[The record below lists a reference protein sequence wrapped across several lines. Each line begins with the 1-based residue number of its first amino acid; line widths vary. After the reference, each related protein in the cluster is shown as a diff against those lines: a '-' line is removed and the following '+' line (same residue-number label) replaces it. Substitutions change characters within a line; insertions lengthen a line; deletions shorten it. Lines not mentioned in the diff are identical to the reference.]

1 MWRATASQARDET
14 NHPAKR
20 ALSFDSRPER
30 GYSGMLEPE
39 VRLFMS
45 AARLPFSFACAVPLL
60 RAVIAL
66 EYFQ

>member
-1 MWRATASQARDET
+1 MEGHRFARHKHATRLVS
-14 NHPAKR
+14 P
-20 ALSFDSRPER
+20 LIRPER

>member
-1 MWRATASQARDET
+1 MV
-14 NHPAKR
+14 
-20 ALSFDSRPER
+20 
-30 GYSGMLEPE
+30 EPE